1 MDELFAKD
9 LKNKLSFAI
18 AYSIRGWN
26 IIQDDNEP
34 ITTLIAIIAT
44 IVPAYCP
51 IPGSL
56 DANNAIGASDVAI
69 SSIERIRKL
78 QMLILHKELVQ

>member
-1 MDELFAKD
+1 MDELCKD

-18 AYSIRGWN
+18 AYSIRGWY

-34 ITTLIAIIAT
+34 ITTIIAIIAT

-69 SSIERIRKL
+69 SSIERIP
-78 QMLILHKELVQ
+78 EATNVNPA